1 MITKDKTRDIVV
13 LFSGGM
19 DSTACLSY
27 YLSNGYS
34 PRAIWVDYG
43 QAAKNGEFNATKAVT
58 AHFGVPLNIVR
69 VQGLQWFLTEAED
82 EIRGRNLLLG
92 SIGACSFPSS
102 HGLIGMGIHQGTN
115 YQDCSIEF
123 QLEMDTLVRTVSN
136 GRLAMDF
143 PFGELTKVDV
153 AAFCKRK
160 NVPVHLTY
168 SCLKGLFP
176 PCGDCVGCQ
185 ERIEV
190 ISYGHTPI

>member
-1 MITKDKTRDIVV
+1 MAKDKTRDIVV
-13 LFSGGM
+13 LLSGGM

-43 QAAKNGEFNATKAVT
+43 QAAKDGEFNAVKVVT
-58 AHFGVPLNIVR
+58 AHFSVPLNLVT
-69 VQGLQWFLTEAED
+69 VQGLHWFVAATED

-92 SIGACSFPSS
+92 SIGVCSFSSS

-123 QLEMDTLVRTVSN
+123 QSEMDSLVRTLSN
-136 GRLAMDF
+136 GCLAMDF
-143 PFGELTKVDV
+143 PFAELTKVDV
-153 AAFCKRK
+153 AAFCKK
-160 NVPVHLTY
+160 KEVPVHLTY
-168 SCLKGLFP
+168 SCLNGSIP

-190 ISYGHTPI
+190 LSYENTAI